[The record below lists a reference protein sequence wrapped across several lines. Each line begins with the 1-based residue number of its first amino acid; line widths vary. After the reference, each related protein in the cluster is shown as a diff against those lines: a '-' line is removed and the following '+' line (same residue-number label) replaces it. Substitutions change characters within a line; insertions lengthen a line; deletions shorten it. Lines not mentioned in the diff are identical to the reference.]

1 MNLHIYYVKSAIYPT
16 MFVILSSIAFGII
29 DTKNYKSEWLTG
41 NAVMYYLMI
50 FGIFYCLT
58 LCILSLTIYLN
69 LIKII
74 RNNIILNLFSWFLL
88 PMGFIFFMVLSQIQS
103 IIKYEES
110 RSDLFYIILLNI
122 PFLVGLIWGYIS
134 FRMHLKKHTF

>member
-1 MNLHIYYVKSAIYPT
+1 
-16 MFVILSSIAFGII
+16 
-29 DTKNYKSEWLTG
+29 
-41 NAVMYYLMI
+41 
-50 FGIFYCLT
+50 
-58 LCILSLTIYLN
+58 
-69 LIKII
+69 
-74 RNNIILNLFSWFLL
+74 LL